1 MFIFS
6 TFTGLAYTDL
16 KKLRVNDIPQSE
28 DGSWWIHIHRQKT
41 GTLSSVRLLDIPLKI
56 IEKYREQRKDDK
68 VFNLYSRTYFIMLAH
83 QLGEV
88 YGFELTFHK
97 ARHNFGTHITLSLPE
112 WIGFLVCMKKMLLSR
127 NEEGDSDTNC
137 PTTKK
142 RPCKEAVS
150 FTFASYPSLFFPASF
165 ISVIK
170 NFLYV

>member
-1 MFIFS
+1 MFYNAFRLIFFIPIS
-6 TFTGLAYTDL
+6 LALMLLSSFTGLAYTDL
-16 KKLRVNDIPQSE
+16 KKLRVNDITQSE

-97 ARHNFGTHITLSLPE
+97 ARHNFGTHIPFH
-112 WIGFLVCMKKMLLSR
+112 WVFQSR
-127 NEEGDSDTNC
+127 QSA
-137 PTTKK
+137 K
-142 RPCKEAVS
+142 
-150 FTFASYPSLFFPASF
+150 
-165 ISVIK
+165 
-170 NFLYV
+170 